1 MSKMSILSS
10 APGARK
16 ALGLAAALGCS
27 VWLAGCQTTPPTN
40 PDLEAARSAVRQ
52 AAAAPNVARAAS
64 VDLDRAQQAL
74 RRAEAAWADNRD
86 VEETRHLSYLA
97 QRRGDTVQAIAAQA
111 QAEERVQQA
120 GTERER
126 VRLEARTREADAA
139 GRRAQSA
146 QSQAQLA
153 QSQAQLAQQQ
163 ARAAQGQAQLSQQ
176 DADAARQQLQQQQQ
190 RAAAMERDL
199 QALQAKSTQRG
210 MVVTLGDVLFAT
222 GQATLQ
228 PGAQRSVQQ
237 LAQVLQQYPERRVL
251 IEGFTDSQGS
261 DALNLDLSQ
270 RRADAF
276 RQALTNRGVPG
287 DRIEVR
293 SHGKAYSVADNATA
307 AGRQQNR
314 RVEILFSDVQGRF
327 VER

>member
-1 MSKMSILSS
+1 MSMKSFPFQPGRTRQVLS
-10 APGARK
+10 
-16 ALGLAAALGCS
+16 LAAALCCS
-27 VWLAGCQTTPPTN
+27 AWLAGCQTTPPTN
-40 PDLEAARSAVRQ
+40 PDLDAARSAVQQ
-52 AAAAPNVARAAS
+52 AAAAPNAGRAAS

-86 VEETRHLSYLA
+86 IEETRHLAYLA
-97 QRRGDTVQAIAAQA
+97 QRRADTVQAIAAQA
-111 QAEERVQQA
+111 QADERVQQA
-120 GTERER
+120 GAERER
-126 VRLEARTREADAA
+126 IRLEARTREADAA
-139 GRRAQSA
+139 ARRAQSA

-163 ARAAQGQAQLSQQ
+163 ARAAQGQAQQSQQ
-176 DADAARQQLQQQQQ
+176 EADAARMQLQQEQE

-251 IEGFTDSQGS
+251 IEGFTDSQGG
-261 DALNLDLSQ
+261 DQMNLELSQ

-276 RQALTNRGVPG
+276 RQALMNRGVPAE
-287 DRIEVR
+287 RIEVR
-293 SHGKAYSVADNATA
+293 AHGKAYPVADNATA

-314 RVEILFSDVQGRF
+314 RVEVLFSDAKGRF
-327 VER
+327 GER